1 MQMYNY
7 TQEDISFIELIE
19 NVNFHTENFYGS
31 FEDYLILPTFLEKEI
46 SRKHTNIMQEIIDI
60 KGNKRLAKPV
70 ISSPMSFFSKGFGER
85 LVERNFIYSIP
96 RINKPIE
103 ERIEIYKELKSK
115 YFSPIILSIGAKER
129 ITNEI
134 IDNSDILLLDIAHG
148 ASKHSV
154 NFLYSLSNLG
164 INSGVMVGNIGSIN
178 GMLYLLY
185 FAAKFG
191 FKNIYIRSG
200 IGSGS
205 ACTTRL
211 NTGVGFPQLD
221 LMRDLRN
228 FLRNLNSS
236 KLGRYIENLSNI
248 SVYLVSDGGI
258 KNYGD
263 IAKALIFSDLVMGGK
278 IFASREVD
286 TFDNEKVFYYGM
298 ASQYAKQNKENVEG
312 DGFEIKNPPNVEE
325 ILSAIEDGLKSALTY
340 TNATNLDEF
349 RKKAKLIRVSSS
361 TLKETY
367 VGF

>member
-1 MQMYNY
+1 MYNY

-19 NVNFHTENFYGS
+19 DVNFHTENFYGS

-60 KGNKRLAKPV
+60 KGSKRLAKPV
-70 ISSPMSFFSKGFGER
+70 ISSPMSFFGKRFGER

-115 YFSPIILSIGAKER
+115 YSSPIILSIGAKER

-340 TNATNLDEF
+340 TNSTNLDEF